1 MADRVPVA
9 VVGTGSIGMR
19 HLNVLSGV
27 VTVQPVAIPKRSE
40 RVFVLQDSG
49 YMAVHSVEEARKLGT
64 RLCVIAS
71 DTAEHLRDGVT
82 AMEHGMDVLVEKP
95 LSTDVGEAKCLME
108 AATKLGRNVFVG
120 CVLRFS
126 KSLNRFREMLG
137 EIGMIH
143 AVRIECQSYLPDW
156 RPSRP
161 YKESY
166 SGRSAEGGVLRDL
179 IHEID
184 YAGWIF
190 GWPTALQARVKNL
203 GRLAIMSDETADLF
217 WEVYGGGVVSIRL
230 DYLSK
235 PTRRRM
241 AAYGEQG
248 TLEWDGVANTVS
260 IQRDGLMKQQQL
272 SHVCDEIFVEQ
283 MDSFLA
289 SCEGSWDTRLATGAD
304 GVKALA
310 VCDAAWRATQSN
322 REERVMYK

>member
-1 MADRVPVA
+1 M
-9 VVGTGSIGMR
+9 
-19 HLNVLSGV
+19 
-27 VTVQPVAIPKRSE
+27 
-40 RVFVLQDSG
+40 LQDLG
-49 YMAVHSVEEARKLGT
+49 YMAVHNIEEARKIGT

-71 DTAEHLRDGVT
+71 DTAEHMRDGVT
-82 AMEHGMDVLVEKP
+82 AMENGMDVLVEKP
-95 LSTDVGEAKCLME
+95 LSVNVKEAKCLME

-126 KSLNRFREMLG
+126 KSINLFREMLG

-143 AVRIECQSYLPDW
+143 AIRIECQSYLPDW

-161 YKESY
+161 HDKSY
-166 SGRSAEGGVLRDL
+166 SGRSVEGGVLRDL

-190 GWPTALQARVKNL
+190 GWPTALQACVKNI
-203 GRLAIMSDETADLF
+203 GRLEIMSDETADLF
-217 WEVYGGGVVSIRL
+217 WEIYGGGMVSMRL

-241 AAYGEQG
+241 IACGERG
-248 TLEWDGVANTVS
+248 TLEWDGVTNTVG
-260 IQRDGLMKQQQL
+260 IHRDGEMKQQQL
-272 SHVCDEIFVEQ
+272 IQGRNDIFAEQ
-283 MDSFLA
+283 MEVFLK
-289 SCEGSWDTRLATGAD
+289 SCDGDCDTRLATGVE

-322 REERVMYK
+322 RKEQVMYK